1 MALERSG
8 VQEDWTSLPAVSFC
22 PDPVFIIGSPRSGTS
37 ALAWALHHHPAFWTS
52 KETDFLQPLFGH
64 GQAGDVFEQA
74 GSSERSWLHYNE
86 VGQAEFSSYL
96 GLGIN
101 ALITSRSEGKRWVD
115 QTPSYTLFAD
125 DLVDL
130 FPGARFLHIARDGR
144 AAVNSMV
151 HFGQGIGKQLSD
163 EGHLPHWATGFRQ
176 ACETWVGFCRT
187 ALELGAGQPDRVL
200 LVHNEDLASEPADGF
215 RRILDF
221 LEEED
226 HPGPAN
232 FFASSRINSSFAPIQ
247 WGDPSTPART
257 AGSLA
262 PRNRGEEAWHSWNT
276 GQRSLFTTLA
286 AGLMAEL
293 GYASDSTGVLE

>member
-1 MALERSG
+1 MALE
-8 VQEDWTSLPAVSFC
+8 VQDRWADMPAASFC

-37 ALAWALHHHPAFWTS
+37 ALAWALHHHPALWTS
-52 KETDFLQPLFGH
+52 KETDFLQPLFGR
-64 GQAGDVFEQA
+64 GQAGRVFEQA
-74 GSSERSWLHYNE
+74 GSSDGSWLQYNE
-86 VGQAEFSSYL
+86 VSQAEFASYL

-115 QTPSYTLFAD
+115 QTPSYTLFAG
-125 DLVDL
+125 DLVNL

-151 HFGQGIGKQLSD
+151 HFGQGVGKPLRD
-163 EGHLPHWATGFRQ
+163 EGLLPQWATGFRE
-176 ACETWVGFCRT
+176 ACETWVGFCRA
-187 ALELGAGQPDRVL
+187 ALDLGADQPDRVL
-200 LVHNEDLASEPADGF
+200 LVHNEALASEPGDGF
-215 RRILDF
+215 RRILEF

-257 AGSLA
+257 ARSLA
-262 PRNRGEEAWHSWNT
+262 PRDRGAEAWDSWN
-276 GQRSLFTTLA
+276 QEQQSLFTTLA

-293 GYASDSTGVLE
+293 GYATDSTGVLE